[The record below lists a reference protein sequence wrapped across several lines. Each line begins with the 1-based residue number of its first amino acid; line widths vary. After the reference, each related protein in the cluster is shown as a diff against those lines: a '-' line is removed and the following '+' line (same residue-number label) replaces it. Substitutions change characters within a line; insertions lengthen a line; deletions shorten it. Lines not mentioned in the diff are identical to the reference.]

1 MFDGDLLDNCSAY
14 GVKSGGGWMGVQSW
28 LDTCSKGRF
37 DNGSEW
43 HLQHASE
50 CGRFRKRCPQQ
61 KVHTTSLWLHVAGDS
76 TMRFFYAGLLS
87 RFNGTAE
94 RSRGYPLHWLPSN
107 DSCAFA
113 KVGWPST
120 PTNRCYDRWR
130 GRCHPGSKNGCWL
143 DARGVRADGIMWRL
157 TFEWWHH
164 SGKSEA
170 LSTPLELGATLQGAS
185 QSEPQA
191 VYVGLGI
198 WEALWNS
205 KTSHAPSKIYAARL
219 DSGLAQISR
228 LRDML
233 SAQSVLFILGNGG
246 CRDQQPQWRHLVGPK
261 ADFPGA
267 GFERQ
272 VVVQGNRILEAF
284 ARNKSAARGGGVL
297 YLDRSATMHGAKY
310 MDPMSSLES
319 PCFHFHP
326 YGVLTDVHVSLGLQ
340 ALDATQRVH
349 IHG

>member
-1 MFDGDLLDNCSAY
+1 MTYARMPLCSIINCLLSLFPPASVTKASSCLQPDGARLHLLYPAPWVLPVIVMFDGDLLDNCRAY

-120 PTNRCYDRWR
+120 PSNRCYDRWR

-143 DARGVRADGIMWRL
+143 DAR
-157 TFEWWHH
+157 
-164 SGKSEA
+164 
-170 LSTPLELGATLQGAS
+170 
-185 QSEPQA
+185 
-191 VYVGLGI
+191 
-198 WEALWNS
+198 
-205 KTSHAPSKIYAARL
+205 
-219 DSGLAQISR
+219 
-228 LRDML
+228 
-233 SAQSVLFILGNGG
+233 
-246 CRDQQPQWRHLVGPK
+246 
-261 ADFPGA
+261 
-267 GFERQ
+267 
-272 VVVQGNRILEAF
+272 
-284 ARNKSAARGGGVL
+284 
-297 YLDRSATMHGAKY
+297 
-310 MDPMSSLES
+310 
-319 PCFHFHP
+319 
-326 YGVLTDVHVSLGLQ
+326 
-340 ALDATQRVH
+340 
-349 IHG
+349 